1 MKQTLLMV
9 AAVVSA
15 IGLAPRS
22 GPEVLWD
29 SYGVPHIYAADEQ
42 AAFRALGC
50 AQLQSHGDL
59 LLRLYGRARGRAAE
73 YWGETYL
80 DNDRWVRTNQIPA
93 RSRQWYEKQDP
104 AFRRSL
110 DAFAEGIN
118 ACAATYRETLLPEVR
133 VVIPVSGIDV
143 LAHAQRVL
151 YFNFVTSA
159 RQVAGAAASYRPPP
173 RETGG
178 EEPPLAAS
186 NAWAIAPA
194 RTAAG
199 HPLLLAN
206 PHLPWSDQS
215 VFYEVQIVAP
225 GIDVYGATLV
235 GFPVLGIAFT
245 ERHGWTHT
253 INTHDG
259 ADLFQLTAKGD
270 GYVFDGEARSFETE
284 TETIKVRAPD
294 GAMRDEPLIIRRSV
308 HGPVVAQ
315 SAAGP
320 VALRV
325 AGLER
330 AGALQQ
336 WWDMARAKNLREFQS
351 VLARVQIPVFAI
363 LYADRDGHILHLF
376 NGHVPVRPAGAY
388 DWAGIVPGDTSATL
402 WTRTHP
408 FEELPRAV
416 DPPSGWLQSTNDPP
430 WSTTFPRVLDPD
442 RYPAYIAPRR
452 IGFRTAR
459 SLRMLMD
466 RPRMTLAQM
475 IDDKYSTRAE
485 LADRMLDE
493 LLTAVRDSGDPTLR
507 RAGDVLAQWD
517 RCADAGSRGAVLF
530 ESFARRWF
538 GSAAGRPFTTAW
550 TPDRPIETPSGI
562 ADVKLALKALA
573 EAAADVDKRFGRLD
587 VTWGETH
594 RLRRGAV
601 DLPANGGP
609 GDPLGM
615 FHVVDYAPSQEAV
628 FGDSFIAAV
637 EFSRPLKAR
646 VLVSYGNSSQ
656 PGSRH
661 RDDQLALLAQKQLR
675 TAWRTRADVLA
686 HLERREQVGA
696 VLETAV
702 SSQK

>member
-1 MKQTLLMV
+1 MKQMLLFV
-9 AAVVSA
+9 AAVMSA
-15 IGLAPRS
+15 IGLAPRP
-22 GPEVLWD
+22 GTEVLWD
-29 SYGVPHIYAADEQ
+29 SYGVPHIYAADEES
-42 AAFRALGC
+42 AFRALGC

-93 RSRQWYEKQDP
+93 RSRQWYEQQDP
-104 AFRRSL
+104 VFRRSL

-118 ACAATYRETLLPEVR
+118 TCAVTYREALLPEVR
-133 VVIPVSGIDV
+133 VVLPVSAVDV

-151 YFNFVTSA
+151 YFSFVVSP
-159 RQVAGAAASYRPPP
+159 RQVAAVAAQFRPAP
-173 RETGG
+173 RETGA
-178 EEPPLAAS
+178 EQLPLAAS

-194 RTAAG
+194 HTAAG
-199 HPLLLAN
+199 HSLLLAN
-206 PHLPWSDQS
+206 PHLSWSDQS
-215 VFYEVQIVAP
+215 VFYEVQVVAP
-225 GIDVYGATLV
+225 GVDVYGATLV

-253 INTHDG
+253 VNTHDG
-259 ADLFQLTAKGD
+259 ADLFQLTSKGD
-270 GYVFDGEARSFETE
+270 GYLFDGQVRSFETE
-284 TETIKVRAPD
+284 TETIKVRGQD
-294 GAMRDEPLIIRRSV
+294 GGMRDVPLIVRRSV

-315 SAAGP
+315 SAGGP

-325 AGLER
+325 AGLDR
-330 AGALQQ
+330 AGALRQ
-336 WWDMARAKNLREFQS
+336 WWDMARAKNLRDFQA

-402 WTRTHP
+402 WTRTHA
-408 FEELPRAV
+408 FEELPRVV
-416 DPPSGWLQSTNDPP
+416 DPPSGWLQSSNDPP

-442 RYPAYIAPRR
+442 RFPAYLAPRR
-452 IGFRTAR
+452 MGFRTAR
-459 SLRMLMD
+459 SLRLLME
-466 RPRMTLAQM
+466 RPRMTLTQM

-493 LLTAVRDSGDPTLR
+493 LLAAVRNGDDAGLR
-507 RAGDVLAQWD
+507 RAGEVLAQWD

-530 ESFARRWF
+530 EAFARRWF
-538 GSAAGRPFTTAW
+538 ASTAGRPFATAW

-562 ADVKLALKALA
+562 ADVKLALTALA
-573 EAAADVDKRFGRLD
+573 EAAADIEKRFGRLD

-609 GDPLGM
+609 GDPLGL
-615 FHVVDYAPSQEAV
+615 FHVVDYGPSQEAV

-637 EFSRPLKAR
+637 EFASPLKAR
-646 VLVSYGNSSQ
+646 VLVSYGNASQ

-661 RDDQLALLAQKQLR
+661 QDDQLALLARKQLR

-686 HLERREQVGA
+686 HLERREQI
-696 VLETAV
+696 TALQESVV
-702 SSQK
+702 SSGR